1 MNLQNNTILITG
13 GNDVIGKSLA
23 IQLSKLNKVLVCGRN
38 KQTLD
43 LLKKEYPEIETYQC
57 DLTKESN
64 LTNLA
69 KTISKNY
76 PNINILINNAGI
88 IKSSNFNDKNFIEEM
103 DIEFQ
108 TNFYAPVK
116 LTHLLLPLLQK
127 NKTSAIVNIGS
138 LLSYAPVESKLG
150 YCASKAA
157 LHSFTK
163 ALRFQLENTN
173 IKVLEVFPPAVNTKM
188 ASELSESSKWRIL
201 QPDIVAKQIIKGMK
215 SDKKEIRIGLTK
227 IFYYAYRFFPS
238 LVDLKLK
245 RS

>member
-1 MNLQNNTILITG
+1 MNLKNNTILITG
-13 GNDVIGKSLA
+13 GNDGIGKSLA
-23 IQLSKLNKVLVCGRN
+23 IRLLKLNNQVIVCGRN

-43 LLKKEYPEIETYQC
+43 SLKKEYPEITTYQC

-64 LTNLA
+64 INSLVKNIIKNHHNL
-69 KTISKNY
+69 
-76 PNINILINNAGI
+76 NILINNAGI
-88 IKSSNFNDKNFIEEM
+88 IKSNHFKDKSFIEEM

-116 LTHLLLPLLQK
+116 LTYLLLPILEKQK
-127 NKTSAIVNIGS
+127 SKAIINIGS

-150 YCASKAA
+150 YSASKAA

-163 ALRFQLENTN
+163 ALRFQLPN

-188 ASELSESSKWRIL
+188 LTELSEASKLRIL
-201 QPDIVAKQIIKGMK
+201 QPDTVAKQIIKGMK

-238 LVDLKLK
+238 LVDLKMK